1 MCVSPERP
9 SFVLRSELTEATL
22 LCRRVCPSW
31 PSVLRTGTQEARGQS
46 AAPKPAGDTTQT
58 EGEALE
64 FVGSSSQGAVAG
76 GWGRGVGSERLPGAI
91 PGDLGHPLTS
101 LCLFSSEEG
110 AVGRSWEPVHLSCAR
125 GRFARRIW
133 EARSRQWR
141 QCWRPDHQALA
152 VPTQRG
158 PGQRGVCVGC
168 LMPPA
173 HSEESWS
180 TGHVCSMSV
189 TSCTSSETLEPWQT
203 LFFSTSW
210 ALAFWGSGHTPAG
223 ASICMHPAASAPCFP
238 WGWGH
243 CLGLIATE
251 S

>member
-1 MCVSPERP
+1 MSPLKGLP
-9 SFVLRSELTEATL
+9 SFSDLS
-22 LCRRVCPSW
+22 
-31 PSVLRTGTQEARGQS
+31 GQ
-46 AAPKPAGDTTQT
+46 KP
-58 EGEALE
+58 L
-64 FVGSSSQGAVAG
+64 FSAG
-76 GWGRGVGSERLPGAI
+76 GSVHAGPVSSGLALRKLGDRVQLLNLLVTRLRQKVRRSSLWGLPPREPLLGGGLGHGSERLPGAI

-110 AVGRSWEPVHLSCAR
+110 AVGRSWEPVHLSCAC
-125 GRFARRIW
+125 GRLARRIW

-158 PGQRGVCVGC
+158 PGQWGMCVGC

-180 TGHVCSMSV
+180 TGRVCSMSV

-210 ALAFWGSGHTPAG
+210 ALAFWGSGDIPAG
-223 ASICMHPAASAPCFP
+223 ASICIQQRAHPVSRGAGVTA
-238 WGWGH
+238 
-243 CLGLIATE
+243 LV
-251 S
+251 